1 MILASLGKGLC
12 PNCMSM
18 EPEPAPGQ
26 DTRGTCSH
34 CGGDLYKQNPPQL
47 LPVGTVLDCGER
59 SYHLG
64 AVLGQ
69 GGFGVTYIGYDPAAG
84 RKVAVKEY
92 FPTRCAQRG
101 EDGRT
106 VEPLPGMEETY
117 AGGRYSFVK
126 EARVL
131 SELEGMPSVV
141 QALAY
146 VETNNTAYLIM
157 EYLDGTPLYRMVD
170 PKTGKRIPAE
180 KLLPPLKKLL
190 YDISRLHDKKV
201 IHRDI
206 APDNIMWMPDG
217 SLKLLDFGSA
227 RSMEDGKSMTVM
239 LKHGFAPVEQ
249 YQSHG
254 QGTYTDVYAMAATI
268 YYCLT
273 AVTPPQSTERMLGGD
288 DLQLKRP
295 TALGVALAPEEE
307 DALLWGLEV
316 LPQNRPQTMGEFAQR
331 LFPDLKPLIVQP
343 QPAPQPQSA
352 YQPRQQGRL
361 WFQYGKEEWRNLGF
375 QERMGSLWPLYL
387 ACALV
392 LLFGIVA
399 LAWLVL

>member
-1 MILASLGKGLC
+1 MILASLGEGLC
-12 PNCMSM
+12 PNCMNIV
-18 EPEPAPGQ
+18 PEPAPGQ
-26 DTRGTCSH
+26 DARCPR
-34 CGGDLYKQNPPQL
+34 CGGDLCRQNQPQL
-47 LPVGTVLDCGER
+47 LPVDTVLDCGER

-69 GGFGVTYIGYDPAAG
+69 GGFGVTYIGYDPTAG

-92 FPTRCAQRG
+92 FPTRCARRSD
-101 EDGRT
+101 DGRT

-141 QALAY
+141 QAMAY

-170 PKTGKRIPAE
+170 PRTGKRIPAE
-180 KLLPPLKKLL
+180 KLLPPLKGLL
-190 YDISRLHDKKV
+190 HDISLLHDRKV

-288 DLQLKRP
+288 GLQLRRP
-295 TALGVALAPEEE
+295 TALGAALAPEEE

-316 LPQNRPQTMGEFAQR
+316 LPQNRPQTMGEFARR
-331 LFPDLKPLIVQP
+331 LFPELARVAPP
-343 QPAPQPQSA
+343 PPAPQP
-352 YQPRQQGRL
+352 RQTGKL
-361 WFQYGKEEWRNLGF
+361 WFQYGKEEWKALSL

-387 ACALV
+387 ACVLV
-392 LLFGIVA
+392 LLFGFAA
-399 LAWLVL
+399 LAWLTL

>member
-1 MILASLGKGLC
+1 MNVNGVELC
-12 PNCMSM
+12 PGCMR
-18 EPEPAPGQ
+18 PAQGDRCP
-26 DTRGTCSH
+26 H
-34 CGGDLYKQNPPQL
+34 CGGDLHRGNAPFL
-47 LPVGTVLDCGER
+47 LPVGTVLRRADTPGR
-59 SYHLG
+59 DGWYLG

-69 GGFGVTYIGYDPAAG
+69 GGFGTTYIGFDLSTCC
-84 RKVAVKEY
+84 RVAVKEY
-92 FPTRCAQRG
+92 FPTRCAQRS
-101 EDGRT
+101 EDGHT
-106 VEPLPGMEETY
+106 VDPLPGMEEVY
-117 AGGRYSFVK
+117 EGGRYSFVK

-146 VETNNTAYLIM
+146 LETNNTAYLVM
-157 EYLDGTPLYRMVD
+157 EYLDGTPLHRMVE
-170 PKTGKRIPAE
+170 PKTGKRIPPE
-180 KLLPPLKKLL
+180 KLLPPLKGLL
-190 YDISRLHDKKV
+190 YDISLLHEKKV

-273 AVTPPQSTERMLGGD
+273 ATVPAQSTERLLGGD
-288 DLQLKRP
+288 SARLKRP
-295 TALGVALAPEEE
+295 TALGVALSPEEE

-316 LPQNRPQTMGEFAQR
+316 LPQARPQTMGEFARR
-331 LFPDLKPLIVQP
+331 LFPDLTPPVSAAP
-343 QPAPQPQSA
+343 ARTPAPRPGLWRRLLA
-352 YQPRQQGRL
+352 LLRGR
-361 WFQYGKEEWRNLGF
+361 
-375 QERMGSLWPLYL
+375 
-387 ACALV
+387 
-392 LLFGIVA
+392 
-399 LAWLVL
+399 

>member
-1 MILASLGKGLC
+1 MIVKRLGLC
-12 PNCMSM
+12 PSCMQSS
-18 EPEPAPGQ
+18 EGGE
-26 DTRGTCSH
+26 RCSH
-34 CGGDLYKQNPPQL
+34 CGGDLNRENPDFL
-47 LPVGTVLDCGER
+47 LPVGTVLLKPGLP
-59 SYHLG
+59 SYRGYQVG

-69 GGFGVTYIGYDPAAG
+69 GGFGATYIGQEGAAG
-84 RKVAVKEY
+84 RRVAIKEY
-92 FPTRCAQRG
+92 FPSRCARRSG
-101 EDGRT
+101 DGHT
-106 VEPLPGMEETY
+106 VEPLPGMDEVYE
-117 AGGRYSFVK
+117 GGRYSFVK

-146 VETNNTAYLIM
+146 LETNNTAYLVM
-157 EYLDGTPLYRMVD
+157 EYLDGTPLHRMVD

-180 KLLPPLKKLL
+180 KLLPPLKGLL
-190 YDISRLHDKKV
+190 YDIGLLHEKMV

-249 YQSHG
+249 YQSRG

-273 AVTPPQSTERMLGGD
+273 ATVPVQSTERLLGGESAK
-288 DLQLKRP
+288 LTRP

-307 DALLWGLEV
+307 EALLWGLEV
-316 LPQNRPQTMGEFAQR
+316 LPQARPQTMGEFARR
-331 LFPDLKPLIVQP
+331 LFPDLTPRLTSD
-343 QPAPQPQSA
+343 APFEAPP
-352 YQPRQQGRL
+352 PRP
-361 WFQYGKEEWRNLGF
+361 
-375 QERMGSLWPLYL
+375 SLWRRLL
-387 ACALV
+387 A
-392 LLFGIVA
+392 LLGGNA
-399 LAWLVL
+399 NK

>member
-1 MILASLGKGLC
+1 MIVKGTQLC
-12 PNCMSM
+12 PGCLR
-18 EPEPAPGQ
+18 PAQGDHCP
-26 DTRGTCSH
+26 H
-34 CGGDLYKQNPPQL
+34 CGGDPRRENPSFL
-47 LPVGTVLDCGER
+47 LPAGTELRGGGDCR
-59 SYHLG
+59 YILG
-64 AVLGQ
+64 ATLGQ
-69 GGFGVTYIGYDPAAG
+69 GGFGATYIGLEEKTG
-84 RKVAVKEY
+84 RRVAVKEY
-92 FPTRCAQRG
+92 FPTRCARRAD
-101 EDGRT
+101 DGVT
-106 VEPLPGMEETY
+106 VEALAGMEEVY

-146 VETNNTAYLIM
+146 LETNNTAYLVM
-157 EYLDGTPLYRMVD
+157 EYLDGTPLHRMVD
-170 PKTGKRIPAE
+170 PKAGKRIPPE

-190 YDISRLHDKKV
+190 YDVSLLHDKKV

-273 AVTPPQSTERMLGGD
+273 AVVPAQSTERLLGGD
-288 DLQLKRP
+288 DLRLKGPR
-295 TALGVALAPEEE
+295 ALGVALAPEEE

-316 LPQNRPQTMGEFAQR
+316 LPQARPQTMGEFARR
-331 LFPDLKPLIVQP
+331 LFPDLAPPVP
-343 QPAPQPQSA
+343 PTPPTPPAPPAPGSR
-352 YQPRQQGRL
+352 PGFWRRL
-361 WFQYGKEEWRNLGF
+361 WD
-375 QERMGSLWPLYL
+375 
-387 ACALV
+387 
-392 LLFGIVA
+392 LLRGR
-399 LAWLVL
+399 

>member
-18 EPEPAPGQ
+18 EPELPPGQ
-26 DTRGTCSH
+26 DTRGSCSH

-47 LPVGTVLDCGER
+47 LPVGTVLNCGEH

-64 AVLGQ
+64 TVLGQ

-92 FPTRCAQRG
+92 FPTRCAQRAD
-101 EDGRT
+101 DGRT

-249 YQSHG
+249 Y
-254 QGTYTDVYAMAATI
+254 
-268 YYCLT
+268 
-273 AVTPPQSTERMLGGD
+273 
-288 DLQLKRP
+288 
-295 TALGVALAPEEE
+295 
-307 DALLWGLEV
+307 
-316 LPQNRPQTMGEFAQR
+316 
-331 LFPDLKPLIVQP
+331 
-343 QPAPQPQSA
+343 
-352 YQPRQQGRL
+352 
-361 WFQYGKEEWRNLGF
+361 
-375 QERMGSLWPLYL
+375 
-387 ACALV
+387 
-392 LLFGIVA
+392 
-399 LAWLVL
+399 

>member
-1 MILASLGKGLC
+1 MILENLGEGLC
-12 PNCMSM
+12 PHCMC
-18 EPEPAPGQ
+18 PTNEPAPGQ
-26 DTRGTCSH
+26 DTHCPS
-34 CGGDLYKQNPPQL
+34 CGGDLYSQNAPQL
-47 LPVGTVLDCGER
+47 LPVGTVLDCGAH

-69 GGFGVTYIGYDPAAG
+69 GGFGVTYIGYDATVG

-180 KLLPPLKKLL
+180 KLLLPLKKLL
-190 YDISRLHDKKV
+190 SDISRLHDKKV

-273 AVTPPQSTERMLGGD
+273 AVAPPQSTERMLGGD
-288 DLQLKRP
+288 SAQLKRP
-295 TALGVALAPEEE
+295 TALGVGLAPEEE

-331 LFPDLKPLIVQP
+331 LFPDLKPHVVQPAETTTPQP
-343 QPAPQPQSA
+343 QP
-352 YQPRQQGRL
+352 QPRQMGKL
-361 WFQYGKEEWRNLGF
+361 WFQYSREEWKDLSY
-375 QERMGSLWPLYL
+375 QERQGSLWPLYL
-387 ACALV
+387 GIVLV
-392 LLFGIVA
+392 LLLIIVVMA
-399 LAWLVL
+399 LRSI